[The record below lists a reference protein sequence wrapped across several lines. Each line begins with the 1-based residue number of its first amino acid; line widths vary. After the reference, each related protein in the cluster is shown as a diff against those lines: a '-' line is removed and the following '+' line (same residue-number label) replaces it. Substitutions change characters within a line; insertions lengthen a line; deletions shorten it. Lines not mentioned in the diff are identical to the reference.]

1 VVATRAIQ
9 PGEEIL
15 APYGVG
21 FSRRVR
27 KIMEDTIMKVKE
39 EGKKFE
45 EAHFYR
51 ARGAVPRLHCKRCK
65 RVVPAIKQKNHV
77 IMCKVSQKQ

>member
-1 VVATRAIQ
+1 MQVVATKHIQ

-27 KIMEDTIMKVKE
+27 KIMENTINEVKE
-39 EGKKFE
+39 EEKEFE
-45 EAHFYR
+45 EAYFYR
-51 ARGAVPRLHCKRCK
+51 ARGPVPRSHCKRCK
-65 RVVPAIKQKNHV
+65 RFVPTTKKKNHV
-77 IMCKVSQKQ
+77 IMCKVSQ